1 MMVKMKPTREI
12 YAGLRRSRLSIL
24 GAVAADRFDRATF
37 HRFLAKTFFLGRFR
51 LFVNVGVTAV
61 VIALEIRRRS
71 FPAQIAVDA
80 LFIDIEFAGGIFG
93 IFVGGVGHNFSLR
106 EREIRWKR
114 ARCNSKP
121 KLPTRVAGE
130 LKTAERLGK
139 IDILRQSK
147 DLKASAKHFRME
159 KRLHYTLR
167 FFIFYDLRKRRDDA
181 GQKVMLIGKTSNMQ

>member
-61 VIALEIRRRS
+61 VIALEIRGRS
-71 FPAQIAVDA
+71 LAAQIAVDA
-80 LFIDIEFAGGIFG
+80 LFVDIEFAGGIFR

-114 ARCNSKP
+114 ARCNSNA
-121 KLPTRVAGE
+121 KLLTCVAGE
-130 LKTAERLGK
+130 LETAERSGK
-139 IDILRQSK
+139 IDILRQCK

-159 KRLHYTLR
+159 KRLQRTLR
-167 FFIFYDLRKRRDDA
+167 FFIFYDLRRPRDEDR
-181 GQKVMLIGKTSNMQ
+181 KS